1 MSMIHDSKAEDLEAK
16 GLYRRAAARWAEV
29 MQQVNTDKE
38 REQAVKRRAE
48 CIHKAARS
56 PVMLDNFGG
65 LERGST
71 PHTGGYGD
79 RNRKICLA
87 ELPDRQGFI
96 VAVLHYFLC
105 Y

>member
-1 MSMIHDSKAEDLEAK
+1 MAYFHNIHSLADLKKE
-16 GLYRRAAARWAEV
+16 YRRLALQHHPDKGGDTAI

-65 LERGST
+65 LREAANRTQADMGIEIAKSVW
-71 PHTGGYGD
+71 
-79 RNRKICLA
+79 RNYQTDK
-87 ELPDRQGFI
+87 
-96 VAVLHYFLC
+96 VL
-105 Y
+105 

>member
-48 CIHKAARS
+48 CIHKATRS

-65 LERGST
+65 LREAANRTQADMGIES
-71 PHTGGYGD
+71 
-79 RNRKICLA
+79 RKICLA

>member
-1 MSMIHDSKAEDLEAK
+1 MSMIHDSKAEELEAK
-16 GLYRRAAARWAEV
+16 GLYRRAATRWAEV

-65 LERGST
+65 LREAANRTQADMGIEIAKSVW
-71 PHTGGYGD
+71 
-79 RNRKICLA
+79 RNYQTDK
-87 ELPDRQGFI
+87 
-96 VAVLHYFLC
+96 VL
-105 Y
+105 

>member
-38 REQAVKRRAE
+38 REQAVKRRTK

-56 PVMLDNFGG
+56 PVMLDNFGSLREAAHRTQADMG
-65 LERGST
+65 IEIAKSVW
-71 PHTGGYGD
+71 
-79 RNRKICLA
+79 RNYQTDK
-87 ELPDRQGFI
+87 
-96 VAVLHYFLC
+96 VL
-105 Y
+105 